1 MSIEMTVYDF
11 VTNQEV
17 PVAVRYSTGAG
28 KHAVQMC
35 VPFKRWLELCE
46 FFSHTFED
54 DGYVFEGRRPV
65 AKHHM
70 AYWLKD
76 AEYVNWTY
84 VENVP
89 ASHTKGTERSFL

>member
-11 VTNQEV
+11 VTDQEV
-17 PVAVRYSTGAG
+17 PVAVRYSVGPG
-28 KHAVQMC
+28 KYAVQMC

-46 FFSHTFED
+46 FFSDVIED
-54 DGYVFEGRRPV
+54 DGFRPTGRRSI

-70 AYWLKD
+70 AFWVNK

-89 ASHTKGTERSFL
+89 SSHTKGREHN

>member
-1 MSIEMTVYDF
+1 METTMSIEMTVYDF

-46 FFSHTFED
+46 FFSHTFEN
-54 DGYVFEGRRPV
+54 DGYVFEGRRPI
-65 AKHHM
+65 AKNHLG
-70 AYWLKD
+70 YWLKD
-76 AEYVNWTY
+76 AEYVNWTF
-84 VENVP
+84 VEKVP
-89 ASHTKGTERSFL
+89 ESHRAP